1 MKTTTTL
8 ILSIFSFVCVFGQT
22 LPPKQP
28 YNLDVN
34 QIHSGHS
41 LTDPLFG
48 QPWPG
53 QYVNLI
59 TQLRGVW
66 ALNEIG
72 KSTIPGSP
80 MFWRWANEGTHPST
94 QPPFSARHNIDQ
106 WELLVITEG
115 IPIPNNG
122 ANPPLIT
129 PANEHLSL
137 YVNNAWNNGN
147 NGNGAAT
154 LLWTTWTNLDGTEGP
169 WRQTLD
175 IYEALWEEMQDYANA
190 NRPVGA
196 PAVYLIPGHR
206 MMARIYDD
214 IQLGLVPG
222 ITNINQFFSDNIH
235 TNSLGDYA
243 IAMIHY
249 ACIFNENPVGLTND
263 LMPNPPSGFQIPSP
277 SLALYLQTIIWEVIT
292 NYPRTGIID
301 NALNID
307 ESNFENKLSIY
318 PNPSSEYIYVRKG
331 DNVINFEKVII
342 NSLGKEVY
350 RGNENIINISHL
362 PNGIYILRA
371 ENQNVKIIKN

>member
-1 MKTTTTL
+1 MKTTL
-8 ILSIFSFVCVFGQT
+8 IIILSLLSFINLFGQT
-22 LPPKQP
+22 LPPKQAYP
-28 YNLDVN
+28 LDVK

-53 QYVNLI
+53 QYVNLL

-66 ALNEIG
+66 ALDDIG

-80 MFWRWANEGTHPST
+80 MFWRWENEATHPVS
-94 QPPFSARHNIDQ
+94 PKARHDIDD
-106 WELLVITEG
+106 WDLLVITEG

-122 ANPPLIT
+122 QNPPLIT
-129 PANEHLSL
+129 PANEYLSL

-147 NGNGAAT
+147 QGNGAAT
-154 LLWTTWTNLDGTEGP
+154 LLWTTWTNLDDSEGP

-175 IYEALWEEMQDYANA
+175 TYELYWEEMQDYANA

-196 PAVYLIPGHR
+196 PPVYLIPGHR

-214 IQLGLVPG
+214 IQLNLVPG

-249 ACIFNENPVGLTND
+249 ACIFNQSPVGLTND
-263 LMPNPPSGFQIPSP
+263 LMPNPPAGFQMPTP
-277 SLALYLQTIIWEVIT
+277 ALAAYLQNIIWEVVIS
-292 NYPRTGIID
+292 YSRTGVTDNTTNIADNKIIKD
-301 NALNID
+301 ILV
-307 ESNFENKLSIY
+307 Y
-318 PNPSSEYIYVRKG
+318 PNPSSDFIYISK
-331 DNVINFEKVII
+331 NNEAINIYNSIGKV
-342 NSLGKEVY
+342 VY
-350 RGNENIINISHL
+350 RGSENIINLSHL
-362 PNGIYILRA
+362 PSGMYILSV
-371 ENQNVKIIKN
+371 EDQIIKIIKN